1 MHKFY
6 VHFSAFTISLSI
18 DVELFLDNYC
28 IINNYFLWLR
38 ATQLFMNVNVLETRN
53 GQFPPK
59 QKLEC
64 KITLKFPSYKWQND
78 ESKHTS
84 SSHRTLIIDEI
95 SYVAQIW
102 NRTSGSVECSLFFKI
117 FPLFC
122 NSTRMRLECFT

>member
-1 MHKFY
+1 
-6 VHFSAFTISLSI
+6 
-18 DVELFLDNYC
+18 
-28 IINNYFLWLR
+28 
-38 ATQLFMNVNVLETRN
+38 MNVNVLETRN

-78 ESKHTS
+78 ESKHSS

-102 NRTSGSVECSLFFKI
+102 NRTSGSASEKRFNFGNEPMNTKNNIVECTI
-117 FPLFC
+117 F
-122 NSTRMRLECFT
+122 